1 VTAPLPRWI
10 PVPGSARDRPPASFT
25 VAVLARA
32 TFERD
37 GRGPLAAGAA
47 VALVAAAAF
56 VFVSSGPGS
65 SPPPLVLPKAP
76 HTDTATT
83 VTSSSEVVV
92 DVAGAVARPGVVR
105 LQSGARV
112 TDAVGAAGG
121 PSPDADVDQVNLA
134 ARVADG
140 DRVYVPRRGESA
152 PPPAA
157 GSSGSAAKA
166 GPIDINAATAEELDG
181 LPGVGPATV
190 AAILEY
196 RTRHRR
202 FRSVDELLDVP
213 GIGPAKLASLRP
225 KVRV

>member
-1 VTAPLPRWI
+1 VTDLLRPSPSPSWRERLS
-10 PVPGSARDRPPASFT
+10 SATA
-25 VAVLARA
+25 AARA
-32 TFERD
+32 R
-37 GRGPLAAGAA
+37 PALAAGAA